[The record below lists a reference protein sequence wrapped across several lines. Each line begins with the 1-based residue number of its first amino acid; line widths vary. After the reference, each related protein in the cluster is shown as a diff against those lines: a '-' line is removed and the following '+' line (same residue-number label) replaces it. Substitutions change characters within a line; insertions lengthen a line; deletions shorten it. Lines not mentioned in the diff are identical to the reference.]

1 MKEVE
6 IQLHNIQSHENTK
19 FKLKPGLN
27 LILSSGNNVGKSTIF
42 KALMFAANM
51 PYFKNADVFE
61 LIRYGCN
68 EAYISFRFETNS
80 ATLWLFR
87 DGKTARAFFEL
98 PGTPVIRTLEC
109 PKFLIENLDF
119 IYSADKK
126 VLNFSDADSV
136 QLIVRD
142 SNYNDEVLSRILIDY
157 DVERV
162 KNNAQ
167 LLYREVNQDYHV
179 EKELRDN
186 LSSVI
191 ETLNYNDI
199 VDIFDSEYPTLRAA
213 SEAYDTI
220 VGNTDM
226 SAFIKHP
233 AENEIH
239 ELSTV
244 LRIFNILKNIDDAL
258 SLDDAIKDIPE
269 LNELL
274 RINGILRS
282 FAEVN
287 IDILSVKPLLTEQ
300 QVGSMYKTVGVIQT
314 LEEALKHAVFSSM
327 ASKDLVKFEAER
339 KHITGILKSKYRTVK
354 CPVKGEV
361 FYGETCIHV
370 SD

>member
-19 FKLKPGLN
+19 FTLKPGLN

-68 EAYISFRFETNS
+68 EAYISFKFETNS

-87 DGKTARAFFEL
+87 DGKSARAFFEL
-98 PGTPVIRTLEC
+98 PGIPAVRTLEC

-119 IYSADKK
+119 IYSSDKK

-142 SNYNDEVLSRILIDY
+142 SSYNDEVLSRILIDS
-157 DVERV
+157 DVERI
-162 KNNAQ
+162 KDNAQ
-167 LLYREVNQDYHV
+167 SLYREVVQDYHL

-199 VDIFDSEYPTLRAA
+199 VDIFNSEYQVLRAA
-213 SEAYDTI
+213 AEVYDTV
-220 VGNTDM
+220 VGNTDL
-226 SAFIKHP
+226 SVFTKHP
-233 AENEIH
+233 AEVEIQD
-239 ELSTV
+239 LSTIF
-244 LRIFNILKNIDDAL
+244 RILTILYRIVDAL
-258 SLDDAIKDIPE
+258 SLNEVVREVPDLKE
-269 LNELL
+269 LSC
-274 RINGILRS
+274 INGILRS
-282 FAEVN
+282 FSEVD
-287 IDILSVKPLLTEQ
+287 IDTLTVSPAVTTQ
-300 QVGSMYKTVGVIQT
+300 QVDGMRRAIGVIQT
-314 LEEALKHAVFSSM
+314 LEESLKHAVFANL
-327 ASKDLVKFEAER
+327 ASKDLEKFKSER
-339 KHITGILKSKYRTVK
+339 KSIIATLRSSYRTVK
-354 CPVKGEV
+354 CPVRGEV
-361 FYGETCIHV
+361 FYGETCVPV